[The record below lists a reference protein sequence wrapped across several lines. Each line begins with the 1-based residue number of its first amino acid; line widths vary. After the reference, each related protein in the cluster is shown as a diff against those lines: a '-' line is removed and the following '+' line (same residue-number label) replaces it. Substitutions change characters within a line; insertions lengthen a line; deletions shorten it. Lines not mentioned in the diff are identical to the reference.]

1 MPIYEYSCM
10 KCGDRFEKLQ
20 KDSTHQPIDCPSCGS
35 TVVKRELSTFSSAGA
50 SPSATECF
58 SGG

>member
-20 KDSTHQPIDCPSCGS
+20 KDSTTQTPDCPTCKSS
-35 TVVKRELSTFSSAGA
+35 EVKRELSTFSSVGVVS
-50 SPSATECF
+50 SPAECF